1 MGNPETKTIAV
12 VGLGYV
18 GLPLALLIDQKGIK
32 TIGLDVDSRKLSALA
47 AKKSYIDDISDQ
59 QIADSGVMFTDDAA
73 AVSTA
78 DAVIICVP
86 TPVTHDKQPDLTPV
100 KSAVKSVAKHL
111 RKGSLL
117 VIESTIN
124 PGVCDDIVIPLVEA
138 ESGLK
143 VDQDIYL
150 AHCPERINPGDPKW
164 NVSNINRV
172 VGANSKESLDR
183 AVSLYESII
192 DAQIKPM
199 GSLKEAE
206 AVKVVENSFRDINIA
221 FVNELAMS
229 FDKLGIDV
237 VNVIDGAATKPF
249 AFMPHYPGVGV
260 GGHCIPVDPYYL
272 IEYANSFGFDHS
284 FLRLARSINEG
295 MPQYTVDTLM
305 YLLNEKGKALR
316 GSKIALLGLS
326 YKANIG
332 DDRESPS
339 HVVRELLEQNGA
351 DLRVYDAHVIDK
363 SNVKSLEE
371 ALEGADGVIVASA
384 HDEFKALDASTLH
397 EFGVG
402 VVVDGRNILRGEAER
417 LRASGILY
425 QGIGA

>member
-1 MGNPETKTIAV
+1 MVNNTSQTVAV

-18 GLPLALLIDQKGIK
+18 GLPLALLADQKVLK
-32 TIGLDVDSRKLSALA
+32 TIGLDVDPNKLSALA
-47 AKKSYIDDISDQ
+47 AKTSYIDDVTDQ
-59 QIADSGVMFTDDAA
+59 QIAVSNVEFTSDASR
-73 AVSTA
+73 VSDA

-86 TPVTHDKQPDLTPV
+86 TPVTHDKQPDLSPV
-100 KSAVKSVAKHL
+100 KSAVKSIAKHL
-111 RKGSLL
+111 QKGSLL
-117 VIESTIN
+117 VIESTVN
-124 PGVCDDIVIPLVEA
+124 PGVCDDIVIPLVET

-143 VDQDIYL
+143 VDKDIYL

-172 VGANSKESLDR
+172 VGANSKASLDR
-183 AVSLYESII
+183 AVKLYESII

-229 FDKLGIDV
+229 FDRMGIDV

-272 IEYANSFGFDHS
+272 IEYASGFGFEHD

-305 YLLNEKGKALR
+305 KLLNQKQITLKGT
-316 GSKIALLGLS
+316 SVALLGLS

-339 HVVRELLEQNGA
+339 HVVHQ
-351 DLRVYDAHVIDK
+351 I
-363 SNVKSLEE
+363 LEE
-371 ALEGADGVIVASA
+371 AGAIVTTYDPYVLDKSSVDNLEAALEAADAVIIASA
-384 HDEFKALDASTLH
+384 HQEFRDLTVYQLKDHDIKA
-397 EFGVG
+397 
-402 VVVDGRNILRGEAER
+402 VVDGRNILRDKSDQLAN
-417 LRASGILY
+417 ASILY
-425 QGIGA
+425 RGIGT